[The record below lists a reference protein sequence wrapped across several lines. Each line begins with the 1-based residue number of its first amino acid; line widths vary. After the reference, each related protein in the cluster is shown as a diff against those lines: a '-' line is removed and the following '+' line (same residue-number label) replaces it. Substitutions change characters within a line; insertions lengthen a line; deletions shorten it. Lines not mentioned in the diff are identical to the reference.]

1 MKQGLHLVMK
11 DIELI
16 MLEVRLPM
24 YNNIKMVNPMI
35 G

>member
-16 MLEVRLPM
+16 MLKIRLTM
-24 YNNIKMVNPMI
+24 YNIKMANPMK